1 MVRPEIL
8 IRKLTDKDTL
18 YTSLVNKNN
27 KITVK
32 AVSLTAMDDYYE
44 KTIPF
49 SLAILENRITADSIK
64 NLTLVPQD
72 YYHAFVE
79 EAVRLH
85 TNPDPEINTFLK
97 HPITELN
104 KKFANY
110 YFIKEINDLHES
122 PDNTRFKV
130 VQTLSA
136 RALYFLLL
144 PGSYELVMEGSSAIY
159 TSSFFLC
166 V

>member
-1 MVRPEIL
+1 MIIMVNNP
-8 IRKLTDKDTL
+8 
-18 YTSLVNKNN
+18 LVL
-27 KITVK
+27 V
-32 AVSLTAMDDYYE
+32 
-44 KTIPF
+44 
-49 SLAILENRITADSIK
+49 ILENRITADSIK
-64 NLTLVPQD
+64 KLTLVPQE

-79 EAVRLH
+79 EAIRLH

-130 VQTLSA
+130 VHKHFV
-136 RALYFLLL
+136 LYFL
-144 PGSYELVMEGSSAIY
+144 PGRCELVMEGSSAIY
-159 TSSFFLC
+159 TSSFFYVYKNSLKKRQPK